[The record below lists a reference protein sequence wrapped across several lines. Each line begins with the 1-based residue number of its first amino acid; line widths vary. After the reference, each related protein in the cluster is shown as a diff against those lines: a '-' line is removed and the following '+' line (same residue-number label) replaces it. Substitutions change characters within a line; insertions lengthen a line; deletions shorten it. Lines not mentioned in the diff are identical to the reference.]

1 MSSETPSPLTDRDD
15 RLYLHD
21 MVEFCERVAAYSAGH
36 DQESLL
42 ADRMRYDAVLRNLE
56 LIGEAAT
63 RVPVNLRG
71 LAPEIAWRQI
81 IGTRN
86 RLAHAHFGIEPD
98 TVWSNASDSVPTWL
112 TQRRSMVAARPP
124 AP

>member
-42 ADRMRYDAVLRNLE
+42 ADRMRYDTVLRNLE
-56 LIGEAAT
+56 LLGEAAT
-63 RVPVNLRG
+63 GVPVNLRG

-86 RLAHAHFGIEPD
+86 RLAHAYLGLEPD
-98 TVWSNASDSVPTWL
+98 TVCLIISASVPTL
-112 TQRRSMVAARPP
+112 LMQLRAMLAALPP
-124 AP
+124 VI

>member
-1 MSSETPSPLTDRDD
+1 MSSVTPSPLPDRDD
-15 RLYLHD
+15 RLYLRD

-63 RVPVNLRG
+63 RVPVNMRG

-81 IGTRN
+81 ISTRN
-86 RLAHAHFGIEPD
+86 RLAHAYLGIEPD
-98 TVWSNASDSVPTWL
+98 TVWLIVSESVPTL
-112 TQRRSMVAARPP
+112 LMQLRGMLAALPP
-124 AP
+124 AI

>member
-1 MSSETPSPLTDRDD
+1 
-15 RLYLHD
+15 

-63 RVPVNLRG
+63 RVP
-71 LAPEIAWRQI
+71 AI
-81 IGTRN
+81 
-86 RLAHAHFGIEPD
+86 
-98 TVWSNASDSVPTWL
+98 
-112 TQRRSMVAARPP
+112 
-124 AP
+124 

>member
-1 MSSETPSPLTDRDD
+1 MSSVTPSPLPDRDD
-15 RLYLHD
+15 RLYLRD

-36 DQESLL
+36 DQDSFL

-63 RVPVNLRG
+63 RVPVNMRG

-86 RLAHAHFGIEPD
+86 RLAHAYLGIEPD
-98 TVWSNASDSVPTWL
+98 TVWLIVSESVPTL
-112 TQRRSMVAARPP
+112 LRQLRAMLAALPP
-124 AP
+124 AM

>member
-1 MSSETPSPLTDRDD
+1 MSSVTPSPLPDRDD

-21 MVEFCERVAAYSAGH
+21 MVEFCERVVAYSAGH
-36 DQESLL
+36 GQPAFL

-63 RVPVNLRG
+63 RVPENLRQ

-81 IGTRN
+81 VGTRN
-86 RLAHAHFGIEPD
+86 RLAQAYLGIEPE
-98 TVWSNASDSVPTWL
+98 TIWLIVSESVPTLL
-112 TQRRSMVAARPP
+112 TQLRAMLAALPP
-124 AP
+124 AA

>member
-1 MSSETPSPLTDRDD
+1 MSSETPSPLTDRED

-81 IGTRN
+81 IATRN
-86 RLAHAHFGIEPD
+86 RLAHAYLGIEPD
-98 TVWSNASDSVPTWL
+98 TVWLIVSESVPTL
-112 TQRRSMVAARPP
+112 LMQLRGMLAALPP
-124 AP
+124 AI